1 MSSDEKIIQVD
12 KVKPYTSKKKK
23 RNVVVVLLLFV
34 ALGGGIYWY
43 LNQSVSTEIQT
54 VSSYDSVYVTSGD
67 LITTTEASGT
77 VVLPNQVTIINTQE
91 GYVDTLYVSEGDT
104 ITTNDVLV
112 KFYVPDYDDEMESLS
127 LELEQANI
135 ELASELAENAY
146 QLQSLEIN
154 IERTIKEISNAL
166 KDKEKYEALASVKNS
181 YKDSLE
187 SVEDNIDNLNES
199 LEDLESELVYQK
211 KIQEITVNK
220 QKASIKKIELNIAQQ
235 ETDIDELNITSPMAG
250 EILAINEDLMISD
263 NYLNAMQSLFI
274 VADRSKV
281 YVDLDIYEQYA
292 SLLDVGDPLELT
304 IGTETMDATVQSIGK
319 VATMDSDGLTATI
332 TIRVKP
338 NTDTV
343 LNPGASAVASILL
356 GVQENTLQ
364 IPRGSYLTTGNQKYV
379 YVIDGDKAYKTEV
392 VFGDIKSNTVEIL
405 SGVKAGDEIIT
416 SSYQGFISEDVIQL
430 K

>member
-1 MSSDEKIIQVD
+1 MSSEEKIIQVD

-34 ALGGGIYWY
+34 ALGGGIYWF

-54 VSSYDSVYVTSGD
+54 VSSYDSVYVTAGD
-67 LITTTEASGT
+67 LISTTEASGT
-77 VVLPNQVTIINTQE
+77 VVLPNQVTIINAQE

-104 ITTNDVLV
+104 ITTDDVLV
-112 KFYVPDYDDEMESLS
+112 KFNVPDYDDEMESLL
-127 LELEQANI
+127 LELEQASI
-135 ELASELAENAY
+135 ELKSELAQNIY
-146 QLQSLEIN
+146 KIKSLEIN
-154 IERTIKEISNAL
+154 IERTREEIINAL
-166 KDKEKYEALASVKNS
+166 EDKEKYEALAALKNS
-181 YKDSLE
+181 YKGSLE
-187 SVEDNIDNLNES
+187 SIDDNIEALNES
-199 LEDLESELVYQK
+199 LDDLESELKYQMN
-211 KIQEITVNK
+211 IQEININK
-220 QKASIKKIELNIAQQ
+220 QKASIKKIELNISQK
-235 ETDIDELNITSPMAG
+235 ENDIDALNITSPMAG
-250 EILAINEDLMISD
+250 EILSINEELTIND
-263 NYLNAMQSLFI
+263 NYLTSTQALFT
-274 VADRSKV
+274 VADRTQV

-338 NTDTV
+338 ITDTV
-343 LNPGASAVASILL
+343 LNPGASAVASIVL
-356 GVQENTLQ
+356 GVQENILQ

-379 YVIDGDKAYKTEV
+379 YVVDGDKAYKTQV
-392 VFGDIKSNTVEIL
+392 VFGDIKANTVEIL

-416 SSYQGFISEDVIQL
+416 SSYQGFISEDIIQL